1 VEQPHICF
9 SKMDRRYLVLGGEDA
24 AGFGMLQKDPLDL
37 LLGCLF
43 FVRWVLCG
51 VCWWGDKGLCSIDLS
66 FVVYYFLFGVICW
79 YLLGRLSLGT
89 ERKIFFVWR
98 VMNLS
103 HVRVFLCVIIEVRWY

>member
-43 FVRWVLCG
+43 FVRGWVL
-51 VCWWGDKGLCSIDLS
+51 
-66 FVVYYFLFGVICW
+66 VVVSGVIRGFSMIDWCCFS
-79 YLLGRLSLGT
+79 LLLS
-89 ERKIFFVWR
+89 VW
-98 VMNLS
+98 
-103 HVRVFLCVIIEVRWY
+103 